1 MGRIVIMEG
10 MEPNRYWLLYFGLL
24 FIFLGSK
31 VGQAFR
37 WWIYNIFRACFYA
50 ALALAAFAAA
60 KLLLAVSFLLL
71 KFTDMHMQEQET
83 HASAKSGAG
92 TSSPQKE
99 SG

>member
-1 MGRIVIMEG
+1 
-10 MEPNRYWLLYFGLL
+10 MEPNQYWLLYFGLL

-60 KLLLAVSFLLL
+60 KLLLAVSNLLL
-71 KFTDMHMQEQET
+71 KFTNANMQEQEK
-83 HASAKSGAG
+83 HVYAGSGAE
-92 TSSPQKE
+92 TANASRDSD
-99 SG
+99 

>member
-1 MGRIVIMEG
+1 MEL
-10 MEPNRYWLLYFGLL
+10 NRYWLLYSGLL
-24 FIFLGSK
+24 LVFLGSK

-37 WWIYNIFRACFYA
+37 WWIFNIFHACFYA
-50 ALALAAFAAA
+50 ALALAAFATA

-83 HASAKSGAG
+83 HASAKSGAE
-92 TSSPQKE
+92 TSSPPRE